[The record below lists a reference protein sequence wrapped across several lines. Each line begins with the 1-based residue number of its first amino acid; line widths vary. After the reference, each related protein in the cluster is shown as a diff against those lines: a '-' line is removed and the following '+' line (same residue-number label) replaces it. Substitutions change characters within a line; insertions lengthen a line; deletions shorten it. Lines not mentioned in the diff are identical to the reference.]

1 MTGKMGEAELAAVLE
16 SARPR
21 VRTPV
26 AILVKRLPPR
36 DQTHLL
42 REIDELEKQGQPVIL
57 VPLFTGSHSP
67 VEEETSNWFRRYLSL
82 PLFSFPILVS
92 ILQTLVHQPVR
103 LLRVL
108 ARLALATILRP
119 LTMLR
124 TFPMVPKAV
133 HLARELER
141 AGVQHVHAH
150 AATYPATAA
159 WIIGSLSNL
168 TWSFTAHGPDIF
180 VHRLLLRRKIATAR
194 FVRSV
199 SGFNKAFLSGLY
211 PSIIS
216 DKIHV
221 VPMGVNHDQYD
232 ARPPQR
238 DAGARPVILSV
249 ASLMPNKGFG
259 FLIEA
264 CAALQREGVALEC
277 RIVGDG
283 PLRAN
288 LQEAIEEH
296 GLTSSVQLL
305 GLLPQEEVIRQMHE
319 CDLFVLPGTISFD
332 GQMDGTPVSLVEAM
346 AAGRP
351 VVAPAIS
358 GIPEL
363 ISDGVSGL
371 LVDSTHPDRIV
382 DAMRRL
388 IEDPALRER
397 LGAAAQRRVRDSF
410 DIRTTA
416 AALVELFD
424 RHHDLTGEERAESI
438 AALDI
443 PELRGAAVAVRAV
456 HERNDSTVAEL
467 SVMGPAGR
475 RELVVKRHRSR
486 PGESRPP
493 EERARHEFDVLRML
507 ETRFAEASPGEPCCA
522 VPHASSFDAEQA
534 VVVMDRASG
543 LPLDSV
549 IRKLRTRGSDEELSY
564 SIRRAGEWLDAM
576 QRATLE
582 DEDGRHLLTAVTL
595 LALRDLDLASAA
607 DHQLLRSR
615 SWIGLRLRAL
625 EAQVADRPMGVVGHH
640 GDYWPGN
647 VFIADERVEVIDFEG
662 YREGLELEDVAWF
675 LIHLK
680 FSFMLPPFHRRFPR
694 LERAFLDGYRG
705 ADAVDPDTLRLL
717 TAAKALQVLAR
728 GKPAARDDWR
738 TWWLRRTLRKTIFR
752 SLA

>member
-42 REIDELEKQGQPVIL
+42 REIDELERQGQPVVL
-57 VPLFTGSHSP
+57 VPLLAGPHSP
-67 VEEETSNWFRRYLSL
+67 VEEERSNWFRRYLSL
-82 PLFSFPILVS
+82 PLFSLPILVS
-92 ILQTLVHQPVR
+92 ILESMVRQPVK
-103 LLRVL
+103 LLRVVV
-108 ARLALATILRP
+108 RLALATILRP
-119 LTMLR
+119 MTMLR
-124 TFPMVPKAV
+124 TFPMVPKAI

-141 AGVQHVHAH
+141 VGVQHVHAH
-150 AATYPATAA
+150 AAAYPATAA

-232 ARPPQR
+232 TRPPQR
-238 DAGARPVILSV
+238 DAAALPVILSV

-264 CAALQREGVALEC
+264 CAALLREGVGLEC

-283 PLRAN
+283 PLRAR

-296 GLTSSVQLL
+296 GLTTSVRLL
-305 GLLPQEEVIRQMHE
+305 GLLPQEEVIRQLHE
-319 CDLFVLPGTISFD
+319 CDLFVLPGTISLD

-351 VVAPAIS
+351 VIAPAIS

-363 ISDGVSGL
+363 INDGITGI

-388 IEDPALRER
+388 IQDPALRER
-397 LGAAAQRRVRDSF
+397 MGAAGQRRVRDSF

-416 AALVELFD
+416 AAMVDLFD
-424 RHHDLTGEERAESI
+424 RHDRSDEKSAESI

-456 HERNDSTVAEL
+456 HERNDSSVAEL
-467 SVMGPAGR
+467 SLMGPAGR

-493 EERARHEFDVLRML
+493 DERARHEFDVLRML
-507 ETRFAEASPGEPCCA
+507 ETRFAEASPGEPCRA
-522 VPHASSFDAEQA
+522 VPHASSFHAQQA
-534 VVVMDRASG
+534 VVVMERASG
-543 LPLDSV
+543 QPLDSV
-549 IRKLRTRGSDEELSY
+549 IRKLRTHGSEEELAH

-625 EAQVADRPMGVVGHH
+625 EAQVADRPLGVVGHH

-647 VFIADERVEVIDFEG
+647 IFIADERVEVIDFEG
-662 YREGLELEDVAWF
+662 YREGLEFEDVAWF
-675 LIHLK
+675 LIHLQ
-680 FSFMLPPFHRRFPR
+680 FSFMFPPFHRRFPR

-705 ADAVDPDTLRLL
+705 ADAVDSDTLHLL